1 MILQN
6 RYNQKQN
13 VDKNYNLMQYIKNCC
28 FADNLMT
35 PSFHKMLIDVFNQRL
50 LKYISKGNFIIAE
63 PKLEEFLLS
72 CGEKNCFPAGVCMD
86 EKNRAT
92 KK

>member
-1 MILQN
+1 MTLQN

-35 PSFHKMLIDVFNQRL
+35 PSFHKMLIDVFN
-50 LKYISKGNFIIAE
+50 
-63 PKLEEFLLS
+63 
-72 CGEKNCFPAGVCMD
+72 
-86 EKNRAT
+86 
-92 KK
+92 